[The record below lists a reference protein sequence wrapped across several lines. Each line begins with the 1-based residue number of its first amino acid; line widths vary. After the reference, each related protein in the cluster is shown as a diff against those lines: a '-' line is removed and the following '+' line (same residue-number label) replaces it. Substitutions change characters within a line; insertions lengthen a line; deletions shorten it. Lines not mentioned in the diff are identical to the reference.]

1 MDANICEYKKERT
14 SVLTPVHWIARLFL
28 LSEFT
33 FPSVVSEE
41 VNSKFSNVFVFNPAM
56 RVRTRIEIGLES
68 TYLENRNS
76 SKNLTP

>member
-1 MDANICEYKKERT
+1 MQIYASTRKKEHRYLRR
-14 SVLTPVHWIARLFL
+14 SIGLHDFFL

-41 VNSKFSNVFVFNPAM
+41 VNSQFSDVFAFNPAM
-56 RVRTRIEIGLES
+56 SVRTRIEIGLES